1 MHFIHMKY
9 NLKRAV
15 AALGAT
21 MMMLQAPFGHLMAY
35 AQVPEAEGA
44 YETISANTAVS
55 ENDVQQTVYTGN
67 LLLNYAYIEKAQLSQ
82 GEQQNVLISVGD
94 TETVWES
101 ATLTLGQQES
111 GREQV
116 FDMTDCVEN
125 VLRFAIDTA
134 AMENGIYCVEELSY
148 SYEADGSLYQG
159 TIDFSKVSGM
169 ENVSFGLGAEA
180 PFSED
185 EFTEYDTEGKAV
197 QESPLEVNV
206 VSLTGEKENMEAALP
221 VAEALEQ
228 AQEQAQAEVPAASP
242 VLAENG
248 AMTVRSEN
256 VAAERKIAGSVVVML
271 DPGHDDTHAGARANG
286 LEEENLTLKVAQYC
300 KQYLESNYTNVVV
313 YMSRSGGAC
322 PYPGTESGDCNANR
336 VDDAYKKGAD
346 VYVSL
351 HFNTTTGSSTTAN
364 GSIVFYP
371 NSNGNNQVGTEGATL
386 ASKIIEQ
393 LAKLGLKNNGIQIR
407 NSENNTRYDDGG
419 LADYYGVIKRSKGYG
434 IPAVIVEH
442 AFLNNA
448 QDAAF
453 LKDENNLKKLGTADA
468 LGIAQ
473 AYSLSTDEVEFD
485 AEDLQITDIDAV
497 NGTFRMKLV
506 GASPV
511 KRIANIKFKVYPTA
525 AKDKEYTYMAELT
538 DKATGT
544 YSVTGNV
551 GNHGKLEGK
560 YKVIAYAYDAAGR
573 KTQLRSTTFSIA
585 KASVNTSGMSVTTS
599 VKANEKTVVLKLK
612 GNVQAAGV
620 YFKVKSRQPGAK
632 AKTYQASQLS
642 NGQWR
647 AVADISK
654 HKDAGEY
661 VVTAYSKDYY
671 GTSVKVATGSFTIT
685 GPTAKSVAVTK
696 LNLTKGTFRVVV
708 RGVESKSGVKKVS
721 LTVRTMDGKKIK
733 KTYSPKK
740 ASSGYYYADINM
752 KDYKYQYGRYN
763 IDVTVKDG
771 NGIEKVVKSYVKEL
785 KEPVPVLSANTR
797 AKQTK
802 ILLKASNLGV
812 AANVKAV
819 RFRVISVEKP
829 SAKKDYTVTKANNGV
844 YQKTIS
850 VSDFGVSGNY
860 KVFTYVKGADGK
872 FRKVG
877 KVQIVTVTDIAGGK
891 TLLRKKS
898 ESAYNLYVSGIEYKG
913 DIASV
918 KVKAWP
924 LTDKK
929 AQYVYT
935 ASKNSK
941 GTYRVTLDSKKHK
954 GTGGEYKYQVIVT
967 AKNGVKK
974 TLLSGK
980 VTIGESSVNSGELYA
995 IAGTSEVTVTQ
1006 MMTYYNKHATYPSFY
1021 MLSDAPTLK
1030 KFCQMY
1036 YDECKKEGI
1045 RAEVAFAQAMHETNF
1060 LRYGGD
1066 VQIQQYNFAGIG
1078 ATGGGAQGNSFS
1090 SVRVGIRAQVQH
1102 LKAYASSDPLS
1113 QICVDPR
1120 FDRVQRGCAPY
1131 VEWLSIPAN
1140 PNGKGWATN
1149 PLYGSSLRK
1158 MINELVSC

>member
-1 MHFIHMKY
+1 MHFVHMKY
-9 NLKRAV
+9 NLKRTM
-15 AALGAT
+15 AALGAA
-21 MMMLQAPFGHLMAY
+21 MMMLQAPFGHLAAY
-35 AQVPEAEGA
+35 AQVPEADEA

-55 ENDVQQTVYTGN
+55 ENDVQQPVHTGK
-67 LLLNYAYIEKAQLSQ
+67 LLLNYAYIEKAQLPK
-82 GEQQNVLISVGD
+82 GEQQNILISAGD
-94 TETVWES
+94 ADIAWES
-101 ATLTLGQQES
+101 ASLTLGMQE
-111 GREQV
+111 GGETQT
-116 FDMTDCVEN
+116 FPMTDFTGN

-134 AMENGIYCVEELSY
+134 AMANGIYCVKEFSY
-148 SYEADGSLYQG
+148 SYEMDGSRYQG
-159 TIDFSKVSGM
+159 TIEFAEVSGM
-169 ENVSFGLGAEA
+169 ENVSFGLGVEA
-180 PFSED
+180 PFSDE
-185 EFTEYDTEGKAV
+185 EFTEYDADG
-197 QESPLEVNV
+197 EVVEEELLDINV
-206 VSLTGEKENMEAALP
+206 VSLTGTTENTEACEP
-221 VAEALEQ
+221 VAEALEK
-228 AQEQAQAEVPAASP
+228 AQEE
-242 VLAENG
+242 VLAGTPVVTETDG
-248 AMTVRSEN
+248 KVAQSEN
-256 VAAERKIAGSVVVML
+256 ASADRKVAGSVVVML

-286 LEEENLTLKVAQYC
+286 LEEEDLTLKVAQYC

-313 YMSRSGGAC
+313 YMSRSSGAC
-322 PYPGTESGDCNANR
+322 PYPGTTSGDCNANR

-351 HFNTTTGSSTTAN
+351 HFNTTAGTTTTAT
-364 GSIVFYP
+364 GAIVFYP

-393 LAKLGLKNNGIQIR
+393 LEKLGLKNNGIQIR

-419 LADYYGVIKRSKGYG
+419 LADYYGVIKRSKQYG

-453 LKDENNLKKLGTADA
+453 LKEESNLKKLGVADA

-497 NGTFRMKLV
+497 NGTFQMKLL

-525 AKDKEYTYMAELT
+525 AKDKEYTYTAELT

-560 YKVIAYAYDAAGR
+560 YKVIAYAYDAAGK
-573 KTQLRSTTFSIA
+573 KTQLRSTTFTIA
-585 KASVNTSGMSVTTS
+585 KVSLNTSGMVVTTS
-599 VKANEKTVVLKLK
+599 VKANEKQVVLKLK
-612 GNVQAAGV
+612 GNAQAAGV
-620 YFKVKSRQPGAK
+620 YFKVKSKQPGAK
-632 AKTYQASQLS
+632 AKTYQATQLS

-654 HKDAGEY
+654 HKDAGDY
-661 VVTAYSKDYY
+661 VVTAYSKTYY
-671 GTSVKVATGSFTIT
+671 GTSSKVATGSFTIT
-685 GPTAKSVAVTK
+685 GPTAKSVSVTK

-721 LTVRTMDGKKIK
+721 LTVRTLDGKKIK

-740 ASSGYYYADINM
+740 AKSGYYYVDIDM
-752 KDYKYQYGRYN
+752 KDYKYQYGRYS
-763 IDVTVKDG
+763 IEVTVKDG
-771 NGIEKVVKSYVKEL
+771 NGIEKAVKSYVKEI
-785 KEPVPVLSANTR
+785 KEPVPVLSAVTR

-802 ILLKASNLGV
+802 LLLKASNLGIG
-812 AANVKAV
+812 ANVKAV
-819 RFRVISVEKP
+819 RFRVVPVAKP
-829 SAKKDYTVTKANNGV
+829 SAKKDYTVTKASNGV

-850 VSDFGVSGNY
+850 VSDFGVSGDY

-877 KVQIVTVTDIAGGK
+877 KAQIVTVADITGGK
-891 TLLRKKS
+891 TVVRKKS
-898 ESAYNLYVSGIEYKG
+898 ENAYNLYVSGIEYKG

-918 KVKAWP
+918 QVKAWP
-924 LTDKK
+924 LTNKK

-935 ASKNSK
+935 ASKNSN
-941 GTYRVTLDSKKHK
+941 GSYRVTLDSKKHK

-980 VTIGESSVNSGELYA
+980 LTLGESSVASDELYA
-995 IAGTSEVTVTQ
+995 IAGTSEVTVAQ
-1006 MMTYYNKHATYPSFY
+1006 MMSYYNSHATYPAFY

-1036 YDECKKEGI
+1036 YNECKKEGI

-1066 VQIQQYNFAGIG
+1066 VQISQYNFAGIG

-1090 SVRVGIRAQVQH
+1090 SVRVGIRAQIQH
-1102 LKAYASSDPLS
+1102 LKAYANSDPLS
-1113 QICVDPR
+1113 QLCVDPR

-1131 VEWLSIPAN
+1131 VEWLSIPVN

-1149 PLYGSSLRK
+1149 PVYGSALRK
-1158 MINELVSC
+1158 MIDELLDC

>member
-1 MHFIHMKY
+1 MHLVHMKY
-9 NLKRAV
+9 NLKRTM
-15 AALGAT
+15 AALGAA
-21 MMMLQAPFGHLMAY
+21 MMMLQAPFGHLAAY
-35 AQVPEAEGA
+35 AQVPEADEA

-55 ENDVQQTVYTGN
+55 ENDVQQPVHTGK
-67 LLLNYAYIEKAQLSQ
+67 LLLNYAYIEKAQLPK
-82 GEQQNVLISVGD
+82 GEQQNILISAGD
-94 TETVWES
+94 ADIAWES
-101 ATLTLGQQES
+101 ASLTLGMQE
-111 GREQV
+111 GGEAQT
-116 FDMTDCVEN
+116 FPMTDFTGN
-125 VLRFAIDTA
+125 VLRFTIDTA
-134 AMENGIYCVEELSY
+134 AMANGIYCVKEFSY
-148 SYEADGSLYQG
+148 SYETDGSLYQG
-159 TIDFSKVSGM
+159 TIEFAEVSGM
-169 ENVSFGLGAEA
+169 ENVSFGLGVEA
-180 PFSED
+180 PFSDE
-185 EFTEYDTEGKAV
+185 EFTEYDADG
-197 QESPLEVNV
+197 EVVEEELLDINV
-206 VSLTGEKENMEAALP
+206 VSLTGTTENTEACEP
-221 VAEALEQ
+221 VAEALEK
-228 AQEQAQAEVPAASP
+228 AQEE
-242 VLAENG
+242 VLAGTPVVTETDG
-248 AMTVRSEN
+248 KVAQSEN
-256 VAAERKIAGSVVVML
+256 ASADRKVAGSVVVML

-286 LEEENLTLKVAQYC
+286 LEEEDLTLKVAQYC

-313 YMSRSGGAC
+313 YMSRSSGAC
-322 PYPGTESGDCNANR
+322 PYPGTTSGDCNANR

-351 HFNTTTGSSTTAN
+351 HFNTTAGTTTTAT
-364 GSIVFYP
+364 GAIVFYP

-393 LAKLGLKNNGIQIR
+393 LEKLGLKNNGIQIR

-419 LADYYGVIKRSKGYG
+419 LADYYGVIKRSKQYG

-453 LKDENNLKKLGTADA
+453 LKEESNLKKLGVADA

-473 AYSLSTDEVEFD
+473 AYSLSKDEVEFD
-485 AEDLQITDIDAV
+485 AEDLQITDIVAV
-497 NGTFRMKLV
+497 NGTFQMKLL

-525 AKDKEYTYMAELT
+525 AKDKEYTYTAELT

-560 YKVIAYAYDAAGR
+560 YKVIAYAYDAAGK
-573 KTQLRSTTFSIA
+573 KTQLRSTTFTIA
-585 KASVNTSGMSVTTS
+585 KASLNTSGMVVTTS
-599 VKANEKTVVLKLK
+599 VKANEKQVVLKLK
-612 GNVQAAGV
+612 GNAQAAGV
-620 YFKVKSRQPGAK
+620 YFKVKSKQPGAK
-632 AKTYQASQLS
+632 AKTYQATQLS

-654 HKDAGEY
+654 HKDAGDY
-661 VVTAYSKDYY
+661 VVTAYSKTYY
-671 GTSVKVATGSFTIT
+671 GTSSKVATGSFTIT
-685 GPTAKSVAVTK
+685 GPTAKSVSVTK

-721 LTVRTMDGKKIK
+721 LTVRTLDGKKIK

-740 ASSGYYYADINM
+740 AKSGYYYVDIDM
-752 KDYKYQYGRYN
+752 KDYKYQYGRYS
-763 IDVTVKDG
+763 IEVTVKDG
-771 NGIEKVVKSYVKEL
+771 NGIEKAVKSYVKEI
-785 KEPVPVLSANTR
+785 KEPIPVLSAVTR

-802 ILLKASNLGV
+802 LLLKASNLGIG
-812 AANVKAV
+812 ANVKAV
-819 RFRVISVEKP
+819 RFRVVPVAKP
-829 SAKKDYTVTKANNGV
+829 SAKKDYTVTKASNGV

-850 VSDFGVSGNY
+850 VSDFGVSGDY

-877 KVQIVTVTDIAGGK
+877 KAQIVTVADITGGK
-891 TLLRKKS
+891 TVVRKKS
-898 ESAYNLYVSGIEYKG
+898 ENAYNLYVSGIEYKG

-918 KVKAWP
+918 QVKAWP
-924 LTDKK
+924 LTNKK

-935 ASKNSK
+935 ASKNSN
-941 GTYRVTLDSKKHK
+941 GSYRVTLDSKKHK

-980 VTIGESSVNSGELYA
+980 LTLGESSVASDELYA
-995 IAGTSEVTVTQ
+995 IAGTSEVTVAQ
-1006 MMTYYNKHATYPSFY
+1006 MMSYYNSHATYPAFY

-1036 YDECKKEGI
+1036 YNECKKEGI

-1066 VQIQQYNFAGIG
+1066 VQISQYNFAGIG

-1090 SVRVGIRAQVQH
+1090 SVRVGIRAQIQH
-1102 LKAYASSDPLS
+1102 LKAYANSDPLS
-1113 QICVDPR
+1113 QLCVDPR

-1131 VEWLSIPAN
+1131 VEWLSIPVN

-1149 PLYGSSLRK
+1149 PVYGSALRK
-1158 MINELVSC
+1158 MIDELLDC